1 MTDTPQTDRPDEPV
15 WLTATQVRM
24 LHAESLALFGGASGI
39 RDEGLLESALGRPR
53 HLWAYGDEV
62 TVFDLAAAYAFGIAK
77 NHAFVDGNKR
87 TAVLALRAFLF
98 RNGYGFEPDPVELVT
113 VMEGVASGRADE
125 APVLL
130 AKWARENATPRGS
143 AGAAKR

>member
-1 MTDTPQTDRPDEPV
+1 MTDTPQADRPDEPV

-53 HLWAYGDEV
+53 HLWAYGDNV

-113 VMEGVASGRADE
+113 VMEGVASGRIDE
-125 APVLL
+125 TLL
-130 AKWARENATPRGS
+130 AEWAKENATSRGS
-143 AGAAKR
+143 AGATKG